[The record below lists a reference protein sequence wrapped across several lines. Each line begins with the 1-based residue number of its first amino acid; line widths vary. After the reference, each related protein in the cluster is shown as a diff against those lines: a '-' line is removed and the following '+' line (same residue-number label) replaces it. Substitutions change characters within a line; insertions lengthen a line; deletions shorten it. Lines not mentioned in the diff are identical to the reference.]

1 MLAMTSAGKENDM
14 QTTSNQALQTQGATA
29 PSTGTQNSGGRNAPA
44 LLPPVD
50 IVEDGAGI
58 TLYADLP
65 GVGREDLSIGVD
77 GRQLTIEAPLRLGE
91 ANSLVSVYA
100 EVRANQFRRSFE
112 LSGDLDTSKID
123 AGLRDGVLTLRI
135 PKLEQAKPRRI
146 DVRVE

>member
-1 MLAMTSAGKENDM
+1 MQPQSNSTAMQAQQPQQM
-14 QTTSNQALQTQGATA
+14 QTTNRQRS
-29 PSTGTQNSGGRNAPA
+29 APA

-50 IVEDGAGI
+50 IFEDASGI
-58 TLYADLP
+58 TLFADLP
-65 GVGREDLSIGVD
+65 GVGREDLTVGVD
-77 GRQLTIEAPLRLGE
+77 GRNLTIEAPVKLGE
-91 ANSLVSVYA
+91 TESLTPVYA
-100 EVRANQFRRSFE
+100 EVRANLFRRSFE

>member
-1 MLAMTSAGKENDM
+1 MQGQSNTAM
-14 QTTSNQALQTQGATA
+14 QTQQGQQAQ
-29 PSTGTQNSGGRNAPA
+29 PSQQHQVNTRQAPA

-50 IVEDGAGI
+50 IFEDGSGI
-58 TLYADLP
+58 TLVADLP
-65 GVGREDLSIGVD
+65 GVSREDLSIGVD
-77 GRQLTIEAPLRLGE
+77 GRNLTIEAPLRLGE
-91 ANSLVSVYA
+91 ADSLVSVYA

-112 LSGDLDTSKID
+112 LSSDLDTARID